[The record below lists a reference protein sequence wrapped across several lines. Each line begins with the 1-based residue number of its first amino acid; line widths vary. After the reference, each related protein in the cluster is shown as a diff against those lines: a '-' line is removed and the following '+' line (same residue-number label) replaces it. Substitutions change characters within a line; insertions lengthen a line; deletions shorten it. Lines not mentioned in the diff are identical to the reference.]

1 MQDFFTAFVTL
12 FVIAD
17 PIGTALVF
25 LGLTKGLS
33 AATAKSVAIRATFI
47 AVSVLLFFAF
57 AGSWLLQ
64 QVGISVPA
72 FRVAGGVL
80 LFVTAYRMVM
90 NGESAENQA
99 ASEMRAHDLAVF
111 PLAIPL
117 LAGPGCMTA
126 TILISQR
133 MHEQGSFI
141 LAPAAIIA
149 VEAVALVCL
158 LLASALIK
166 VLSKSLLGV
175 LERLFGVLLAALAV
189 QFIADGLRLLFMPGV
204 GQ

>member
-25 LGLTKGLS
+25 LALTKGLS
-33 AATAKSVAIRATFI
+33 PATAQSVALKASMI
-47 AVSVLLFFAF
+47 AMSVLLFFAF

-64 QVGISVPA
+64 QVGITVPA
-72 FRVAGGVL
+72 FRVAGGIL

-90 NGESAENQA
+90 NGQSAENRSA
-99 ASEMRAHDLAVF
+99 TESGANDLAVF

-133 MHEQGSFI
+133 MSEQGQFI

-149 VEAVALVCL
+149 VELVALACL
-158 LLASALIK
+158 LLASTLIK
-166 VLSKSLLGV
+166 LLNKSLLGV

-189 QFIADGLRLLFMPGV
+189 QFIADGLRLLFT
-204 GQ
+204 